1 MLMIFSTVFC
11 SLINVFDWLQN
22 HLIPC
27 PFKALTGF
35 DCPGCGFQRSFIAF
49 IQGDFGKS
57 WNLYPALIPL
67 LILFLFAGVTHKFNF
82 KKLPLIFRIM
92 VLLVGNF
99 ILLSYFLKMFTHIH
113 L

>member
-1 MLMIFSTVFC
+1 MILTDVFC

-27 PFKALTGF
+27 PFKALTSI
-35 DCPGCGFQRSFIAF
+35 DCPGCGFQRSFVALL
-49 IQGDFGKS
+49 QGDLAKS
-57 WNLYPALIPL
+57 WFFYPPLIPL
-67 LILFLFAGVTHKFNF
+67 LFLFTFAGVTAKFPL
-82 KKLPLIFRIM
+82 KKQALVFRVM

-99 ILLSYFLKMFTHIH
+99 VLLSYFLKMFTHVH